1 MVYSFALAGKKFEK
15 ESTVMKEL
23 LTSLEGLGFTTLE
36 CKIYLSLLEYG
47 PMSPYQIAK
56 KIDISRSSIYNAL
69 EHMVSKGMV
78 AVVPEDTVLYI
89 AQDPQVF
96 LGKVEGDYVRNLKQA
111 KSGLE
116 HFLETRYE
124 ENYAIMSGF
133 HIIVEKVKR
142 LLENAKEEVFIN
154 TDIELEILRE
164 ELSRA
169 VERGVRVFV
178 FSFVEMNSIGEG
190 IEIYS
195 HMRKRTS
202 ENTDNRLMI
211 VVDDEMAVV
220 ADANKGREDWKA
232 TVTNNK
238 LMKNIV
244 REHIHNDIYMLK
256 LRQIYGREMYENIH
270 IHTKQEQRD
279 F

>member
-1 MVYSFALAGKKFEK
+1 
-15 ESTVMKEL
+15 
-23 LTSLEGLGFTTLE
+23 
-36 CKIYLSLLEYG
+36 
-47 PMSPYQIAK
+47 MSPYQIAK

-78 AVVPEDTVLYI
+78 AVVPEETVMYI
-89 AQDPQVF
+89 AQEPQVL

-124 ENYAIMSGF
+124 ENYAIISGF

-154 TDIELEILRE
+154 TDIDLEILRE
-164 ELSRA
+164 ALTEA
-169 VERGVRVFV
+169 VERGVRVLV
-178 FSFVEMNSIGEG
+178 FSFVEMNSVGEG

-195 HMRKRTS
+195 HMRKRTP

-220 ADANKGREDWKA
+220 ADANNGREDWKA

-256 LRQIYGREMYENIH
+256 LRQIYGREMYEKIH
-270 IHTKQEQRD
+270 IHTKQERAD
-279 F
+279 FSSQSNCGTGARTVT